1 MTGDG
6 RLKIKNA
13 LVSVSDKTGLEKLVT
28 CLDQNKV
35 SIFSTGGTAKFIE
48 SLGINVTKVS
58 EITNFPEIMDGR
70 VKTLNPLI
78 YGGILNRIGI
88 DDDIQKE
95 YGMINLDLMVINLYP
110 FEETISGNNA
120 DEADAIEN
128 IDIGG
133 PSMIRAAAKNFY
145 NKAVLTDPED
155 YEWFIDVLN
164 DDNCSVSERVRRGLA
179 LKAFR
184 KTAMYDSAIHD
195 FLHEKGDIRE
205 WVLDERFPEEYPSI
219 QMPDEIPLGL
229 KKISNLRYG
238 ENPHQQAG
246 LYITH
251 KQEGSLA
258 NAKIFQGKEL
268 SYNNFLDAN
277 TAMKCV
283 MEFDDPACVIVK
295 HVNPCGVATGTDLNH
310 AYHKS
315 FETDPESAFGGVIA
329 FNRTVDNDLARNI
342 IKNQF
347 LEVLIAP
354 DFTQDALN
362 ALKEKK
368 NIRVIS
374 KKFAKKKP
382 NTSDWNDWTIQAID
396 GGFLV
401 QEDDYQIIE
410 KRDIEFEVTTD
421 KEPTEEEFS
430 DLLFAWKVCKYIKS
444 NAIIFAKNQQ
454 TIGIGAGQ
462 MSRVNSAKIAALKAE
477 AANLETKGSVMAS
490 DGFFPFSDS
499 IEMASNN
506 GISCIIQPG
515 GSIKDNEVIEE
526 ANKQNIAMVFTHMRH
541 FRH

>member
-1 MTGDG
+1 MSKDK
-6 RLKIKNA
+6 LVKIKTA
-13 LVSVSDKTGLEKLVT
+13 LISVSDKSGLEKLVT
-28 CLDQNKV
+28 CLDENKV

-110 FEETISGNNA
+110 FEETISGNNV

-155 YEWFIDVLN
+155 YFWFINILN
-164 DDNCSVSERVRRGLA
+164 NDNCSVSEGIRRKLA
-179 LKAFR
+179 FKAFR

-195 FLHEKGDIRE
+195 FLHKKGDIRE
-205 WVLDERFPEEYPSI
+205 WVLDEEFPEEYPSI

-329 FNRTVDNDLARNI
+329 FNRSVDNDLARNI

-347 LEVLIAP
+347 VEVLIAP
-354 DFTQDALN
+354 DYTEDALD

-374 KKFAKKKP
+374 KKFAKKP
-382 NTSDWNDWTIQAID
+382 NTSDWTDWTIQAID

-401 QEDDYQIIE
+401 QQDDYWTIE

-462 MSRVNSAKIAALKAE
+462 MSRVNSAKIAALKA
-477 AANLETKGSVMAS
+477 AAAKLETRGSVMAS